1 MFSIVV
7 LTKNEEANLEACLAC
22 VRWCDDIV
30 VLDSFSTDRTV
41 EVAQSAGVTVVQRAF
56 DDFGSQRNFALKE
69 ISFKHPWVF
78 HLDADERFNEEL
90 RKECDAVI
98 SADQHS
104 AYFVANRIIF
114 LGRWIRR
121 CSQYPFPQVRLVKVG
136 EVTFAKAGHGQREE
150 AVLRGVGHLHQAYDH
165 LNFSKGIGDWVDKH
179 NRYSGEEALLAFEIR
194 GQPLAAKELFS
205 GDSTLRRRAM
215 KRLHARLPA
224 RWVVKFLYLYVFR
237 FGFME
242 GYPGFAYCMLQGFYD
257 LLISVKMLE
266 QRISKNGT
274 LLVENR

>member
-1 MFSIVV
+1 MFSVLI
-7 LTKNEEANLEACLAC
+7 LTKNEEANLPACLAALP
-22 VRWCDDIV
+22 WCDDIV
-30 VLDSFSTDRTV
+30 VLDSYSADGTV
-41 EVAQSAGVTVVQRAF
+41 NIAGAAGVRVVQRAF

-90 RKECDAVI
+90 RKECDTVI
-98 SADQHS
+98 AADQHS

-121 CSQYPFPQVRLVKVG
+121 CTQYPYPQVRLVKVG

-150 AVLRGVGHLHQAYDH
+150 AVLRGVSHLNQAYDH
-165 LNFSKGIGDWVDKH
+165 FNFSKGIGDWVDKH
-179 NRYSGEEALLAFEIR
+179 NRYSGEEALLSLELR
-194 GQPLAAKELFS
+194 DQPLAAKELFS
-205 GDSTLRRRAM
+205 GDSTLRRRAK

-242 GYPGFAYCMLQGFYD
+242 GYPGLAYCMLQGFYD
-257 LLISVKMLE
+257 FLISVKIRE
-266 QRISKNGT
+266 QRDSEKGIPRTK
-274 LLVENR
+274 

>member
-1 MFSIVV
+1 MFSVLI
-7 LTKNEEANLEACLAC
+7 LTKNEESNLPACLAALP
-22 VRWCDDIV
+22 WCDDIV
-30 VLDSFSTDRTV
+30 VLDSYSADGTV
-41 EVAQSAGVTVVQRAF
+41 SIAGAAGVRVVQRAF

-78 HLDADERFNEEL
+78 HLDADERFNDQL

-98 SADQHS
+98 AADQHS
-104 AYFVANRIIF
+104 AYWVANRIIF

-121 CSQYPFPQVRLVKVG
+121 CTQYPYPQVRLVKVG

-150 AVLRGVGHLHQAYDH
+150 AVLRGVGHLKQAYDH
-165 LNFSKGIGDWVDKH
+165 FNFSNGIGEWVDKH
-179 NRYSGEEALLAFEIR
+179 NRYSGEEVLLALELQD
-194 GQPLAAKELFS
+194 QPLAAKELFS
-205 GDSTLRRRAM
+205 RDSTLRRRAM

-257 LLISVKMLE
+257 FLISVKIRE
-266 QRISKNGT
+266 RRNSEKRIPRTK
-274 LLVENR
+274 